1 MKTTAFAFL
10 HVTRNSDN
18 SQADRRLEVLE
29 DNSVRMIMRAN
40 SAIALWWCP
49 VNNFIYQQ
57 KVTSRGDMPTPK
69 DFDGDGKVDVAV
81 WRPSSGDWYIRQ
93 SKYVGQ
99 ANEVR
104 QAHWGTSG
112 DIPVPAFY
120 RR

>member
-1 MKTTAFAFL
+1 MKTTSFAFL

-57 KVTSRGDMPTPK
+57 KVTSRGDVPTPK
-69 DFDGDGKVDVAV
+69 DLDGDGKADTTV
-81 WRPSSGDWYIRQ
+81 WRASAGMLYT
-93 SKYVGQ
+93 SKAQ
-99 ANEVR
+99 TALCR
-104 QAHWGTSG
+104 
-112 DIPVPAFY
+112 
-120 RR
+120 